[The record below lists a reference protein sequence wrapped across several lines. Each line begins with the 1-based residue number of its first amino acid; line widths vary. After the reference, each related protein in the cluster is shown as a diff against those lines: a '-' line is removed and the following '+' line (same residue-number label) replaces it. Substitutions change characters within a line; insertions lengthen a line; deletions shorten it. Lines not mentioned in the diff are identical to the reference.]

1 MNQKY
6 CSNCGKLI
14 SSDSNFCTYCG
25 VPTSGKGASAF
36 RANDPIVTDSLAI
49 EQMVDKANNNIPQH
63 SSQDEPFDYKSL
75 LMPKQHLGNDAIMY
89 FFVNFL
95 GKSIVLFGLMIVGMV
110 FMPLIF
116 VPAMITYLIIVL
128 ITALIVHNN
137 FVFEINDSGL
147 RIEKGVL
154 HKYSVTVPFDQVQN
168 VNIERSLMDRFLGF
182 SRVSIETAGG
192 SATPTQTGA
201 APKAEAYI
209 PAIHMDKAKKIHDL
223 LLDGAD
229 GVIDSK

>member
-1 MNQKY
+1 MNQIY

-14 SSDSNFCTYCG
+14 ASDSNFCTFCG
-25 VPTSGKGASAF
+25 VPTRGKGASAF
-36 RANDPIVTDSLAI
+36 RANDPIVTDTVAI
-49 EQMVDKANNNIPQH
+49 EQMVNRANNDIPQQ
-63 SSQDEPFDYKSL
+63 SLQDEPFDYKSL

-89 FFVNFL
+89 FFVNFI
-95 GKSIVLFGLMIVGMV
+95 GKSIVLLGLMIVGMV

-116 VPAMITYLIIVL
+116 VPATIFYLVIVF

-137 FVFEINDSGL
+137 FVFEIDESGL
-147 RIEKGVL
+147 IIEKGVL
-154 HKYSVTVPFDQVQN
+154 HKYSVTVPFEQVQN

-182 SRVSIETAGG
+182 SKVSIETAGG
-192 SATPTQTGA
+192 SAVPTPNGA
-201 APKAEAYI
+201 PPKAEAYI

-229 GVIDSK
+229 GVIDGK